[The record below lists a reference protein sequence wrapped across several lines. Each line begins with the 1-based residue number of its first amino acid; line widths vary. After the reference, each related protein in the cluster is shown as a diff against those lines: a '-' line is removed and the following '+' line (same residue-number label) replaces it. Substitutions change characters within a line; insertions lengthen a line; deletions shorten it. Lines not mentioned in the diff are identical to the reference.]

1 MKENKS
7 VRADSRDAGSVIGV
21 IPARYGS
28 TRFEGKVLASI
39 GGKPLIQHVYE
50 NAKRAKSLSRLLVAT
65 EDKRVMDAC
74 ARFGAEVQM
83 TSAEH
88 ASGTDRIAEVARN
101 VQGDIF
107 VNIQGDE
114 PMVHPDMIDAL
125 VEPFRKDKELRVST
139 LITKVDSKEELES
152 PNVVK
157 VVIDTNGIALYFSRS
172 IIPFQRD
179 EQTAAGKK
187 ELSIYYRHL
196 GLYAYRRDFLLA
208 FTAMEPSTLEQVEK
222 LEQLRIL
229 ENGYRI
235 KAVETPYRTIA
246 VDTVEDLE
254 RVRRIMEEKKQK
266 GAAAKANVALRQ
278 R

>member
-1 MKENKS
+1 MLRPICGQPMLHH
-7 VRADSRDAGSVIGV
+7 VFARADRCELLEDLVVATDSSEVYD
-21 IPARYGS
+21 YC
-28 TRFEGKVLASI
+28 TRNQIKVL
-39 GGKPLIQHVYE
+39 
-50 NAKRAKSLSRLLVAT
+50 
-65 EDKRVMDAC
+65 
-74 ARFGAEVQM
+74 M
-83 TSAEH
+83 TSSAH
-88 ASGTDRIAEVARN
+88 ASGTDRIHEVMQTLPA
-101 VQGDIF
+101 DIY